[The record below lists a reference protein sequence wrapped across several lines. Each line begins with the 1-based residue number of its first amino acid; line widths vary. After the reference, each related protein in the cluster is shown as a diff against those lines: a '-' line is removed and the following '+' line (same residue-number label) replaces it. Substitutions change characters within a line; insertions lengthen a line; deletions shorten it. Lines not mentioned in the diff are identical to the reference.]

1 MTRRR
6 PRRTVPLAF
15 RIGVFVVV
23 PILRV
28 SARRRWSGTE
38 HVPVEGP
45 VIAVSN
51 HVTNLDPLTLAHFL
65 YDHGRVP
72 RFLAK
77 HALFEVPV
85 IGWFF
90 RASGQIPVYRGTERA
105 TDALLPAQEA
115 LAAGRCLAVF
125 PEGTLTRDP
134 HEWPMAGRTGVARL
148 ALTTRAPVVPVAQ
161 WGPQDVIPRYSW
173 RFRPVPR
180 KTVSVTAGPPID
192 LSDLYDQPLTA
203 EVLRAATDRII
214 DRLTEM
220 VAALR
225 GEEPPARRYDM
236 RRDGDPRPRRRRRG
250 RAGGT
255 ESPGTETPGPDA
267 VA

>member
-1 MTRRR
+1 M
-6 PRRTVPLAF
+6 PLAF

-23 PILRV
+23 PILRA
-28 SARRRWSGTE
+28 SARRRWSGGE
-38 HVPVEGP
+38 CVPADGP

-51 HVTNLDPLTLAHFL
+51 HVTNLDPLTLAHYL

-105 TDALLPAQEA
+105 TDALRPAQEA

-134 HEWPMAGRTGVARL
+134 GEWPMVARTGVARL

-161 WGPQDVIPRYSW
+161 WGAQDVIPRYSW
-173 RFRPVPR
+173 RFRPIPR
-180 KTVSVTAGPPID
+180 KTVTMTAGPPID
-192 LSDLYDQPLTA
+192 LSDLYDLPLDG
-203 EVLRAATDRII
+203 EVLRRATDRIM
-214 DRLTEM
+214 DVLTDM
-220 VAALR
+220 VAQLR
-225 GEEPPARRYDM
+225 GEEPPARRYDI
-236 RRDGDPRPRRRRRG
+236 RRDGDPRPRRGRRKSA
-250 RAGGT
+250 RA
-255 ESPGTETPGPDA
+255 
-267 VA
+267 